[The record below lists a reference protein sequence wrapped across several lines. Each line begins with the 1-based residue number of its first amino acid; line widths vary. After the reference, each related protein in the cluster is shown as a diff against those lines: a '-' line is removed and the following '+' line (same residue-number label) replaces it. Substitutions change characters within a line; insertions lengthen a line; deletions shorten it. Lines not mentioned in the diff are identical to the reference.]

1 MVKVKSWCI
10 VNNYDSF
17 YLLVC
22 FAIQL
27 WIDPFCLLGKSGS
40 DLFKYFPLPAGPLLS
55 LVSREHERDSVLPS
69 GSCSITLFL
78 QRRNSGQRLPVA
90 PHRPLMRHL
99 PEYSF
104 PQHTRGRIPAALW
117 RCGECFLLAWAP
129 MTPLPSNEP
138 RPCCL
143 QRGQNLSSGGV
154 GERTL
159 PWIFIS
165 TLGIVALLYCYFWH
179 YIIYLLFLY
188 SLKFF

>member
-1 MVKVKSWCI
+1 MSC
-10 VNNYDSF
+10 
-17 YLLVC
+17 LLVPAASHC
-22 FAIQL
+22 S
-27 WIDPFCLLGKSGS
+27 CMHS
-40 DLFKYFPLPAGPLLS
+40 D
-55 LVSREHERDSVLPS
+55 
-69 GSCSITLFL
+69 
-78 QRRNSGQRLPVA
+78 QRLPVA

-104 PQHTRGRIPAALW
+104 PQHTRGCIPAALW
-117 RCGECFLLAWAP
+117 GCGEHVPPSSPAWPP
-129 MTPLPSNEP
+129 MTPLSSNEP

-143 QRGQNLSSGGV
+143 QRGQDLSSGGV

-165 TLGIVALLYCYFWH
+165 TLGIVAVLYCYFWH